1 MSVYL
6 LETSESDM
14 CLPNA
19 LMEPPSD
26 KSFLDEIEPLT
37 TIPLDI
43 LCDPPS
49 EEFPPTD
56 IVDDDIIGP

>member
-1 MSVYL
+1 
-6 LETSESDM
+6 
-14 CLPNA
+14 
-19 LMEPPSD
+19 MEPPSD